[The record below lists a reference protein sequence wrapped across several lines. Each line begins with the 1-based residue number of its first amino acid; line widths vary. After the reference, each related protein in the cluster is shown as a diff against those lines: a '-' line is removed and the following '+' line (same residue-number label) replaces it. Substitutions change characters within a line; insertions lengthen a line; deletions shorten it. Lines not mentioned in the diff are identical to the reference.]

1 MGLAA
6 ALLLLLAGTVM
17 AEPAPD
23 DRFRPAIEAMLAEPL
38 EATSPAGLRMAGY
51 LLANRFERG
60 VADIDGYVYL
70 QKLLVQQALRAA
82 EQRPETAADYRQAA
96 VVLTYNL
103 AANTWPGWG
112 RGNVGP
118 VDESHR
124 RLGLAAARK
133 NVALAA
139 ELGLPPERRKNGYWL
154 QGAHLLASGDTAAA
168 AAAFAQ
174 SRDFAAEAKD
184 DAGRLMA
191 QGWIHA
197 AGILAG
203 EDEQGALDAIVSK
216 LRELGD
222 DGAFYADQYAVALAA
237 LGSTED

>member
-1 MGLAA
+1 MRLAA
-6 ALLLLLAGTVM
+6 ALLLLGPGTVM
-17 AEPAPD
+17 AEPTPD
-23 DRFRPAIEAMLAEPL
+23 DKFRPAIEAMLAEPL

-70 QKLLVQQALRAA
+70 QKLLVQQALHAA
-82 EQRPETAADYRQAA
+82 EQQPEAAADYRQAA
-96 VVLTYNL
+96 VVLTFNL

-112 RGNVGP
+112 AGNVGP

-139 ELGLPPERRKNGYWL
+139 ELGLPPERRKNGYWI
-154 QGAHLLASGDTAAA
+154 QGAHLLASGDTEAAA
-168 AAAFAQ
+168 TSFAQ
-174 SRDFAAEAKD
+174 SRDLADEAKD
-184 DAGRLMA
+184 EAGRLMA

-203 EDEQGALDAIVSK
+203 EREHGALGAIVSQ
-216 LRELGD
+216 LRTLGD

-237 LGSTED
+237 LGSAED